1 MGNWDVL
8 DAALQGVELGE
19 EAGEW
24 AVTAM
29 ACVAYADGSA
39 DERELSKAR
48 EIVAG
53 TAVIRDSLG
62 ASVGEQI
69 FHDTISRLSQDP
81 VGELA
86 RTKETLTRLAGQISN
101 QEHRDHAFQTLLVI
115 ATADHE
121 IQVSEYELMSE
132 LKEMLGTEIMLPMP
146 HVHV

>member
-1 MGNWDVL
+1 MSNWDDL

-39 DERELSKAR
+39 DERELAKAR
-48 EIVAG
+48 EIVTK

-62 ASVGEQI
+62 PSVGEQI
-69 FHDTISRLSQDP
+69 FHDRIARLSADP
-81 VGELA
+81 AGELQRTKAELA
-86 RTKETLTRLAGQISN
+86 RLASQIQS

-121 IQVSEYELMSE
+121 VQVSEYKLMAE
-132 LKEMLGTEIMLPMP
+132 LKEMLGTEIMIPMP
-146 HVHV
+146 SINV